1 MIMKQL
7 GKQKSEIVKD
17 RKEKEKEG
25 EEEAEERET

>member
-1 MIMKQL
+1 MIMKKL